1 MKVGKK
7 KKCLFLPFHC
17 QDTFLPGSHRI
28 QGKLKYLLIKRLRI
42 SLLKTTMKAMG
53 GRIYF
58 LICQIRKLSPGKVKK
73 LVRGILAKM
82 VWDSVP
88 LKRYLVEK
96 RTYTSWNR
104 VISGH

>member
-1 MKVGKK
+1 MGKK

-17 QDTFLPGSHRI
+17 QDTFLPGGHRI

-88 LKRYLVEK
+88 LKRYLEK